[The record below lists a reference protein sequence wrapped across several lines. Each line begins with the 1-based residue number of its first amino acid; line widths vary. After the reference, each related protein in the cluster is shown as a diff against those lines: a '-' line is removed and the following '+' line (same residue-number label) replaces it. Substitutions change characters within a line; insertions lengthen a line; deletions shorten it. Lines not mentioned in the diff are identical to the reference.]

1 MTYKI
6 VKKKMSAKEFSAALN
21 AAELSVD
28 DFVRITGRHR
38 AAVAKYLSGE
48 DENGP
53 TLAEIVIVKLLVDK
67 PGMKQQLLD
76 IAQQWTEDTRDHS
89 VHRTAERRAR
99 FGGNV

>member
-1 MTYKI
+1 VTYKI

-53 TLAEIVIVKLLVDK
+53 TLAEIVIVNLLVAQ
-67 PGMKQQLLD
+67 PGMKPLLLD

-89 VHRTAERRAR
+89 VHRTADRRAR